1 MNNNG
6 LLTGTGFSVAKCLF
20 ISTQLLQKGVITL
33 CFNPAKGL
41 KWVEIRANRKI
52 FGKPKT
58 L

>member
-1 MNNNG
+1 MG
-6 LLTGTGFSVAKCLF
+6 LLTGTVFSVAKCLF

-33 CFNPAKGL
+33 YFNPAKGL